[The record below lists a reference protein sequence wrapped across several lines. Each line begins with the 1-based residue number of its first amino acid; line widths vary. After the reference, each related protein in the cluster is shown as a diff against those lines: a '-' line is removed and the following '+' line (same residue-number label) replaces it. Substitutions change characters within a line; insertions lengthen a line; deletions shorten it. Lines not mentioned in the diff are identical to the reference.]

1 MMNTMHTTTTHP
13 PHVDDHLEPRQ
24 PAQLPVGK
32 TENSPTYG
40 ELMGNPPIT
49 FDGDRSNSDP
59 FITQFG
65 LFRIINDGNPVITNP
80 IQRIALALN
89 YIRGPKVQAWVT
101 HQYDA
106 LLIKVNHTRTHAD
119 MDESLWED
127 FIAEFKRAFAEPAWK
142 VLSRLEKLQMAG
154 DDLEMYIATFENL
167 VRRAER
173 QRESVTMVQNFLQGL
188 PIDFVR
194 SIVKQQATPNTIDEW
209 QSAARNEAETRALM
223 KLYHPERDTDA
234 AQTGVTR
241 LARLSEGQKAWF
253 MAEGRC
259 FKCSEKGHRARDCP
273 DPPPELEE
281 NYEN

>member
-40 ELMGNPPIT
+40 ELIGNPPIT
-49 FDGDRSNSDP
+49 FDGDRGKTDP

-80 IQRIALALN
+80 IRRIALALN
-89 YIRGPKVQAWVT
+89 YIRGPKVHAWVA
-101 HQYDA
+101 HQYEA

-119 MDESLWED
+119 MDEALWED
-127 FIAEFKRAFAEPAWK
+127 FIAEFKRAFAEPSWK
-142 VLSRLEKLQMAG
+142 VLARLEKLQMAG

-173 QRESVTMVQNFLQGL
+173 ERERMVQNFLQGL
-188 PIDFVR
+188 PTDFAR
-194 SIVKQQATPNTIDEW
+194 SMMKRQATPNSTIDEW
-209 QSAARNEAETRALM
+209 QSAARNEADTQALV

-234 AQTGVTR
+234 AQTGVTGFT
-241 LARLSEGQKAWF
+241 RLSDQKKARF

-259 FKCSEKGHRARDCP
+259 FECSEKGHRARDCP
-273 DPPPELEE
+273 DPLPELEE
-281 NYEN
+281 NI